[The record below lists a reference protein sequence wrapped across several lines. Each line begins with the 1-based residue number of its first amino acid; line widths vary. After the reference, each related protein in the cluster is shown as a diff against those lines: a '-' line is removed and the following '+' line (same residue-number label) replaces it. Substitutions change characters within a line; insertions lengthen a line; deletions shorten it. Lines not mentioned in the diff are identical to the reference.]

1 MSVRCNL
8 IGHNKEYYSFHRPAR
23 SVIVVVLIRKAD
35 VGDFI
40 LEGEMA
46 RILTFCLFLAVVD
59 SFSSHQTG
67 IALLQEA
74 SEKEADPTY
83 GILLPWT

>member
-1 MSVRCNL
+1 MLGIS
-8 IGHNKEYYSFHRPAR
+8 Y
-23 SVIVVVLIRKAD
+23 
-35 VGDFI
+35 
-40 LEGEMA
+40 EGEMA
-46 RILTFCLFLAVVD
+46 FTRILTFCLFLAVVD